1 MMTQAIMAGTRVG
14 SELSWLEIDLAQ
26 LQQNVAAI
34 RALLG
39 RSGSDA
45 GSPTGAALCG
55 VIKKNAYGLG
65 AAALAPRLLQAG
77 CQMLAVYS
85 AQEAEELIKHSVS
98 GPILVLMPV
107 RDLSRTDGLYRHA
120 MAGKLHLSVH
130 DLGQVEA
137 LNRLGQRFGMRIPI
151 HLYVDTGMSR
161 AGLSEAELVQLVSDL
176 DAWRYVRVAG
186 VYSHLA
192 TADSDI
198 AFAHEQ
204 RQRFE
209 QLIDRVADALPQG
222 VIHHLAN
229 TCGMMRGP
237 QFHFDLVRVGL
248 GLLGYAP
255 DLEPD
260 DTAQGKGKQS
270 KQATPATEDSPLA
283 GLLRPVVRWVSRV
296 VHVQRYESGSPVGY
310 QSTHRL
316 KRSSVLG
323 VVPVG
328 YGDGYPLLLSNR
340 GVVRVQPAGA
350 TEPVG
355 TARVLGCVNM
365 DQIVID
371 LTELAQDHP
380 GSLLEATVELIS
392 ADPEAPNALPRLAA
406 MARSHCY
413 EMLCRLSP
421 RLPRRYVK

>member
-1 MMTQAIMAGTRVG
+1 
-14 SELSWLEIDLAQ
+14 
-26 LQQNVAAI
+26 
-34 RALLG
+34 LLG
-39 RSGSDA
+39 RSNP
-45 GSPTGAALCG
+45 SPGAPSGAALCG

-120 MAGKLHLSVH
+120 IAGKLHLSVH
-130 DLGQVEA
+130 D
-137 LNRLGQRFGMRIPI
+137 LGQRFGMRIPI

-161 AGLSEAELVQLVSDL
+161 AGLSEAELVRLASDL
-176 DAWRYVRVAG
+176 DTWRYVRVAG

-192 TADSDI
+192 TADSDA
-198 AFAHEQ
+198 AFAQEQ

-209 QLIDRVADALPQG
+209 RLIDRVAEVLPQG
-222 VIHHLAN
+222 VMRHLAN
-229 TCGMMRGP
+229 TCGLMRGP

-255 DLEPD
+255 DMEPD
-260 DTAQGKGKQS
+260 DTALGKGRRN
-270 KQATPATEDSPLA
+270 KQAALATEDSPLA
-283 GLLRPVVRWVSRV
+283 GLLRPVVRWLSRV

-316 KRSSVLG
+316 KRPSVLG

-340 GVVRVQPAGA
+340 GVVRVQPVGA
-350 TEPVG
+350 AEPLAA
-355 TARVLGCVNM
+355 ARVLGCVNM

-380 GSLLEATVELIS
+380 DTLLEATVELIS
-392 ADPEAPNALPRLAA
+392 ADPEAPNALPKLAA